1 MRTVPAASV
10 FLWLGSDPP
19 LAVGPGGAVPSLSE
33 VRALAERG
41 APLVALLP
49 AESALALPLPA
60 IPAHG
65 EALARAVLFAAEEAL
80 AEPAERFHAAFARRP
95 DGTIEAVLV
104 PHGLIQESRARL
116 AQLGLR
122 PSSLTLDALLLPWS
136 EGPPV
141 AVRVGERV
149 LVRAG
154 QALGHAFEASLW
166 PQLMPRLGV
175 RELAEEWDDPESW
188 LAACARR
195 GGGVPLELFSGP
207 HAVAAPMVRR
217 RAWRAAAAA
226 VAVLVLAIALR
237 GSELVALRRAHAEL
251 LGEATTLYR
260 DLSGDPGDPPDPL
273 PMLEAAVRAAGGREG
288 GALPLLRRVA
298 PLLAAGGSQRLD
310 ALEYR
315 DGSLELALRGAD
327 VAALDLLRERLG
339 TLGGLRVELLAA
351 QPGPG
356 GVEGRVR
363 IEERRR

>member
-1 MRTVPAASV
+1 MSSA
-10 FLWLGSDPP
+10 
-19 LAVGPGGAVPSLSE
+19 SE
-33 VRALAERG
+33 VRVLAEQG

-49 AESALALPLPA
+49 AESALALRLPA
-60 IPAHG
+60 IPTHG

-80 AEPAERFHAAFARRP
+80 AEPAERFHAAFTRRA

-104 PHGLIQESRARL
+104 PHALIEQSRARL
-116 AQLGLR
+116 APLGLR

-166 PQLMPRLGV
+166 PHLMARLGV
-175 RELAEEWDDPESW
+175 HEFSEQWDDLGSW

-195 GGGVPLELFSGP
+195 GAGIPLELYSGP
-207 HAVAAPMVRR
+207 HAVATPRVRR
-217 RAWRAAAAA
+217 SAWRALAAALT
-226 VAVLVLAIALR
+226 VLVLAIALR
-237 GSELVALRRAHAEL
+237 GSELIALRKAHAEL
-251 LGEATTLYR
+251 LGEAATLYR
-260 DLSGDPGDPPDPL
+260 DLTGDASDPPDPL

-298 PLLAAGGSQRLD
+298 PLLAGGGSQRLD

-315 DGSLELALRGAD
+315 DGALELALRGAD

-339 TLGGLRVELLAA
+339 TLHGLSVELLAA
-351 QPGPG
+351 QPGPS
-356 GVEGRVR
+356 GVEGRLR